1 MVVPPPEGAGN
12 TPPVS
17 DTAHAGLV
25 TLRDLV
31 GERSLG
37 MRTSV
42 GPADLDRPV
51 HYLYPTELHDPS
63 PYLQGH
69 ELILTVGMPVLA
81 ADDIGGYVR
90 LLRRSRV
97 TALGLGLGEHFA
109 EPPPALLDAC
119 RRASLPLVTIEAGKP
134 FRTLVDWVSNWRE
147 AERERDLRE
156 RELGALLK
164 WCASGTLGVRPTE
177 ELLARG
183 GLEGTAVLV
192 AAFSRE
198 AHERVHRDALETGAA
213 VGVFD
218 DVVMALTAHTDTAV
232 HRIRATDLNCG
243 ISVAPD
249 AGALSRAVPEALEAL
264 RAARGG
270 ARLVHARD
278 INTLEALLASVP
290 SLRLVPFVQHFV
302 VPLVEYDGTHRTQLV
317 ATLDAFLEHNANPA
331 AAASTLYVHVNTL
344 RNRLLKIGEITGAD
358 PYLEENR
365 IGYRIGL
372 WSAKRMGHTGF
383 DPRPGL

>member
-1 MVVPPPEGAGN
+1 MVALLPAGAESP
-12 TPPVS
+12 PPVS
-17 DTAHAGLV
+17 DTAHTGLV
-25 TLRDLV
+25 TLRDLI

-37 MRTSV
+37 MRASI
-42 GPADLDRPV
+42 GPPDLDLPV

-81 ADDIGGYVR
+81 TDDIPGYVR
-90 LLRRSRV
+90 LLHRSRV
-97 TALGLGLGEHFA
+97 AALGLGLGDHFT

-119 RRASLPLVTIEAGKP
+119 REAALPLVTIEAGKP
-134 FRTLVDWVSNWRE
+134 FRTLVDWVRDWRE
-147 AERERDLRE
+147 AEHEQDLGE

-164 WCASGTLGVRPTE
+164 WCASDTLGVHPTE

-183 GLEGTAVLV
+183 GLRGTPVLV
-192 AAFSRE
+192 AAFARAS
-198 AHERVHRDALETGAA
+198 HERVHQDAIDPHTV

-218 DVVMALTAHTDTAV
+218 DVVVALAPHTDTAID
-232 HRIRATDLNCG
+232 RIRATNLTCG
-243 ISVAPD
+243 ISVASD
-249 AGALSRAVPEALEAL
+249 ATALSRAVPEALEAL
-264 RAARGG
+264 RAAHGR

-278 INTLEALLASVP
+278 INTLEGLLASVP

-302 VPLVEYDGTHRTQLV
+302 VPLVEYDAIHRTRLV

-331 AAASTLYVHVNTL
+331 AAASALYVHVNTL
-344 RNRLLKIGEITGAD
+344 RNRLLKIGAITGAD
-358 PYLEENR
+358 PYLEDNR

-372 WSAKRMGHTGF
+372 WSAKRMGHTG
-383 DPRPGL
+383 L